1 MATVSDGEDRSRLEQ
16 AMARIWAESAGLIRA
31 RVETIEGVAVA
42 LLEGAL
48 SPDARAEAAR
58 AAHSLAGTA
67 GSFGFTR
74 GGELAREA
82 ENILKSSDTIEPS
95 AVLRLAS
102 LVVDLRRELVDVK
115 YRPGAAAPAAEPAKA
130 RLIAV
135 DDDPMLLALL
145 SEGLKE
151 QGFEVE
157 TLNDPTIAAARIA
170 AKSPD
175 LVILDVDMPGLDG
188 ISLCRKLREQPST
201 SATPVLFLTSRN
213 EPSAVSEMFAAGGD
227 DHVTKPVQLDQ
238 LVPRIRNRLARSQT
252 RTGAPAAP
260 VTQARSANFTVDFAI
275 VDDDPALTSLLT
287 HALQSRGH
295 QTAVFSDGTSAIAAL
310 GGSAPQVRPAIIL
323 LDVSLPGMDGLAVLR
338 SLARDGITDRSRVI
352 MLTARSSESET
363 LQALELGAHDHIA
376 KPFSL
381 PVLMQRVRR
390 ALESIDQGR

>member
-1 MATVSDGEDRSRLEQ
+1 MAAVTDGDDRSRLEQ
-16 AMARIWAESAGLIRA
+16 AMARIWAESAGLIRS
-31 RVETIEGVAVA
+31 RVDLIEGAAVA
-42 LLEGAL
+42 LLEGGLA
-48 SPDARAEAAR
+48 PDARTEAAR

-67 GSFGFTR
+67 GSFGFSR

-82 ENILKSSDTIEPS
+82 EKILKADAIEPK

-102 LVVDLRRELVDVK
+102 LAVDLRREVVDVE
-115 YRPGAAAPAAEPAKA
+115 YRPGAAAPSGQPSKA
-130 RLIAV
+130 RLVAV
-135 DDDPMLLALL
+135 DDDPMLLGLL
-145 SEGLKE
+145 AEGLKE
-151 QGFEVE
+151 QGFEIE
-157 TLNDPTIAAARIA
+157 TINDPTVAAARIA

-201 SATPVLFLTSRN
+201 AATPVLFLTSRN
-213 EPSAVSEMFAAGGD
+213 EPALVNEMFAAGGD
-227 DHVTKPVQLDQ
+227 DHVTKPVQMDQ

-252 RTGAPAAP
+252 RTSAGAAP
-260 VTQARSANFTVDFAI
+260 TSESRATNFTVDFAI

-295 QTAVFSDGTSAIAAL
+295 QSVVFSDVSSAIAAL
-310 GGSAPQVRPAIIL
+310 GGSAPQVRAGIIL

-338 SLARDGITDRSRVI
+338 SLARDGITERSRVI

-381 PVLMQRVRR
+381 PVLMQRIRR
-390 ALESIDQGR
+390 ALESIDQGQ

>member
-1 MATVSDGEDRSRLEQ
+1 
-16 AMARIWAESAGLIRA
+16 MARIWAESADLIRS

-42 LLEGAL
+42 LLEGAV
-48 SPDARAEAAR
+48 SAEARTEAAR

-67 GSFGFTR
+67 GSFGFVR

-82 ENILKSSDTIEPS
+82 ENILKSPEEIASS

-102 LVVDLRRELVDVK
+102 LVVDLRRELVNVT
-115 YRPGAAAPAAEPAKA
+115 YRPGAAAPSAQPVKA
-130 RLIAV
+130 RLVAV

-145 SEGLKE
+145 AEGLTGL
-151 QGFEVE
+151 GFEIE
-157 TLNDPTIAAARIA
+157 TINDPTVAAARIA

-201 SATPVLFLTSRN
+201 AATPVLFLTSRS
-213 EPSAVSEMFAAGGD
+213 EPALVDEMFAAGGD
-227 DHVTKPVQLDQ
+227 DHVMKPVQIDQ
-238 LVPRIRNRLARSQT
+238 LAPRIRNRLARSQT
-252 RTGAPAAP
+252 RASVPSAP
-260 VTQARSANFTVDFAI
+260 VRENRGMNFTVDFVI
-275 VDDDPALTSLLT
+275 VDDDPALSSLLT

-295 QTAVFSDGTSAIAAL
+295 STAVFSDGTSAVAAL
-310 GGSAPQVRPAIIL
+310 GGSEPQVRPAIIL

-338 SLARDGITDRSRVI
+338 SLARDGITNRSRVI

-381 PVLMQRVRR
+381 PVLMQRIRR
-390 ALESIDQGR
+390 ALETIDQGR